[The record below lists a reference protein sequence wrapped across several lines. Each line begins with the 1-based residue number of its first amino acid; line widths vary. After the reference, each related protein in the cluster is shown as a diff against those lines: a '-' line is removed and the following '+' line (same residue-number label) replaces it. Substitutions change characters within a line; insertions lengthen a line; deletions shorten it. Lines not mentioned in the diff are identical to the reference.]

1 MALTPHTKISKKEIV
16 NLKFNE
22 KIKLNNKIYVY
33 NTNTNSLKKI
43 NFDELINL
51 LNDTDYGKRHWLQ
64 LINNKKINNLIISL
78 SPRLAM
84 YFK

>member
-1 MALTPHTKISKKEIV
+1 MALTGNTKISKKEIT

-22 KIKLNNKIYVY
+22 KIKLNNEIYIY
-33 NTNTNSLKKI
+33 NTNSNSLTKT
-43 NFDELINL
+43 NFEELKNL

-64 LINNKKINNLIISL
+64 LINNKKINSFIISL